1 MEIEV
6 LAIELH
12 EEPIELC
19 KLLKIANLVGGGG
32 EAKMVIT
39 EGYVYLNGEVEY
51 QKRKKIYFD
60 DIVQFNGEAIMPVL
74 SEEPLPIAEP
84 KAEQF
89 KPESAKQQN
98 SDPYT
103 QTRSGA
109 NSVNPKAKNTSNK
122 GSAKKSKGNAKSSP
136 KNKNQTADQQ
146 PISSNSRTGRKS
158 ISF

>member
-51 QKRKKIYFD
+51 QKRKKVYFE

-74 SEEPLPIAEP
+74 SYDDIEAAEIDLANTAVKEQP
-84 KAEQF
+84 KQHSKEGSLLSD
-89 KPESAKQQN
+89 KPKKA
-98 SDPYT
+98 
-103 QTRSGA
+103 
-109 NSVNPKAKNTSNK
+109 PKAKSSKPKHNK
-122 GSAKKSKGNAKSSP
+122 NN
-136 KNKNQTADQQ
+136 KNKNVKNQKANPTK
-146 PISSNSRTGRKS
+146 PKTNSRSGRKS

>member
-51 QKRKKIYFD
+51 QKRKKVYFE
-60 DIVQFNGEAIMPVL
+60 DIVQFNDEAIMPIL
-74 SEEPLPIAEP
+74 SDEPKPVAEP
-84 KAEQF
+84 K
-89 KPESAKQQN
+89 P
-98 SDPYT
+98 
-103 QTRSGA
+103 
-109 NSVNPKAKNTSNK
+109 NSVTNKAKKPSKNSSSKKSKAKN
-122 GSAKKSKGNAKSSP
+122 SP
-136 KNKNQTADQQ
+136 KNKSQKAEKK
-146 PISSNSRTGRKS
+146 PSSNNSRTGRKS